1 VTITVLKPGALS
13 QLQDLGRYGYQRYG
27 VVVGGAMDEWAY
39 RVANALVGN
48 DENEA
53 SLEMTLTGPTL
64 RFDAPARIAVCGADL
79 SARVDGTGG
88 THLLP
93 YGRPVDVAA
102 GSQLRFGAR
111 VAGARAY
118 LAVAGGFD
126 APLVMGSRSTYV
138 RGGFGGLEGRAL
150 RKGDVLAVRV
160 SSVPATPGDTSW
172 DTAGDESR
180 NTSRNRAE
188 AAENAA
194 STLAAL
200 TLSVP
205 ASPVI
210 VPVPRA
216 AAVQTIRIT
225 AGRHWEVF
233 TAEARRLLLATEFR
247 IGAQSDRMGY
257 RLEGPELAR
266 ARPIEMISESV
277 TFGTIQVP
285 PDGKPIIL
293 MADRQTTG
301 GYPKIASVA
310 SADLSIL
317 AQMTA
322 PEALR
327 FTLITLAEAQRIQAA
342 REDEYSRLRQ
352 AMEEQT

>member
-1 VTITVLKPGALS
+1 MTITVLKPGALS
-13 QLQDLGRYGYQRYG
+13 QIQDLGRYGYQRYG
-27 VVVGGAMDEWAY
+27 VVVGGAMDEWAH
-39 RVANALVGN
+39 RMANALVGN
-48 DENEA
+48 DESEA
-53 SLEMTLTGPTL
+53 SLEITLTGPTL
-64 RFDAPARIAVCGADL
+64 RFDTPARIAVCGADL
-79 SARVDGTGG
+79 SARVDGAGG
-88 THLLP
+88 THVLP

-111 VAGARAY
+111 VAGVRAY

-126 APLVMGSRSTYV
+126 VPLVMGSRSTYV
-138 RGGFGGLEGRAL
+138 RGGYGGLEGRAL
-150 RKGDVLAVRV
+150 RKGDVLAVRA
-160 SSVPATPGDTSW
+160 SPAPAMPGGTSGS
-172 DTAGDESR
+172 TSGSTSRGRAGD
-180 NTSRNRAE
+180 
-188 AAENAA
+188 AENAA
-194 STLAAL
+194 STLASL
-200 TLSVP
+200 TLTVP

-210 VPVPRA
+210 VPVPQA

-225 AGRHWEVF
+225 AGRHWDVF

-247 IGAQSDRMGY
+247 VGAQSDRMGY

-310 SADLSIL
+310 GVDLCIL

-327 FTLITLAEAQRIQAA
+327 FTLITLAEAQRIQVA
-342 REDEYSRLRQ
+342 REDEYSRLRKTL
-352 AMEEQT
+352 EERT